1 MTGQSGEGDGPDK
14 YQSFYENADT
24 ENIKLFSS
32 QKDHQKFHQTTAG
45 LAEMAGGRGSASGE
59 KREERGEK
67 EKKEEREKREEI
79 EERKK
84 VEEKK
89 EREEREEKKKMEEI
103 RKTEARRKMEEW
115 KEKEKMNELRSEAL
129 LLDSTDEKNLEV
141 TMAEVRPERVKL
153 TLTERSQ
160 PSYAKMVRQMKLDW
174 LDGKHSEGNPDSYK
188 NKEYWSIAYSI
199 SVGRTEQLL

>member
-1 MTGQSGEGDGPDK
+1 
-14 YQSFYENADT
+14 
-24 ENIKLFSS
+24 
-32 QKDHQKFHQTTAG
+32 
-45 LAEMAGGRGSASGE
+45 MAGGRGSASGE

-67 EKKEEREKREEI
+67 EKKEEICEKEKKEKREKREEM

-89 EREEREEKKKMEEI
+89 EMEEREEKKKMEEI
-103 RKTEARRKMEEW
+103 RKTEVRKKMEEW